1 MTATAL
7 PGVGARAGTRWALLL
22 GNFAIGC
29 GVMAVPGA
37 LNDLARDLAVPVS
50 TAGQIITVAAWAM
63 AVSAPLLAAL
73 LSRFD
78 RRGLLTVSLAWFA
91 AGHALSAAMPDLAAL
106 LPVRAATVVAG
117 AVFTP
122 AAAAVVGALALPH
135 QRGAAI
141 TFIFLGWSL
150 ASVLGVPMAN
160 YVSETAGWRAAFAIV
175 AALSGA
181 AALGTWLHTPP
192 GLRPAATTLRDLGG
206 VLSRPELMIVVAVTA
221 LSATG
226 QFALFGYMAPYF
238 LHVLHASAAEASGL
252 FLWFGLFG
260 LAGSIWMTRWVDRLG
275 AGQAATL
282 GLTAMALSLLCW
294 PWAAGVAGMALVLV
308 PWALGCF
315 SSNSAQQARLAAAAP
330 ALAAVLVSLNSSA
343 MYLGQGVG
351 AAAGGLL
358 LGGLGYRALAPAA
371 AAGLLLA
378 TALSLWIVRR
388 ERTRAPAR
396 Q

>member
-1 MTATAL
+1 MTAAAL
-7 PGVGARAGTRWALLL
+7 PGAGAGAGTRWALLL

-29 GVMAVPGA
+29 GVMVVPGA

-78 RRGLLTVSLAWFA
+78 RRWLLTVSLAWFA
-91 AGHALSAAMPDLAAL
+91 AGHALSAAMPSLAAL

-135 QRGAAI
+135 KRGEAI

-160 YVSETAGWRAAFAIV
+160 YVSGTVGWRTAFAIV
-175 AALSGA
+175 SALAAA
-181 AALGTWLHTPP
+181 AALGTWLHTPA
-192 GLRPAATTLRDLGG
+192 GLRPSATTLRDLAG
-206 VLSRPELMIVVAVTA
+206 VLARPDLMVIVAVTA

-238 LHVLHASAAEASGL
+238 HHVLHASPAEASGL

-260 LAGSIWMTRWVDRLG
+260 LAGSVWMTRWIDRLG
-275 AGQAATL
+275 AGRAASI
-282 GLTAMALSLLCW
+282 GLAAMALSLLCW
-294 PWAAGVAGMALVLV
+294 PWATGVASMAFVLI

-343 MYLGQGVG
+343 MYVGQGIG

-358 LGGLGYRALAPAA
+358 LDSLGFASLAPAA
-371 AAGLLLA
+371 AAGMLVA
-378 TALSLWIVRR
+378 VSLSLWAVRR
-388 ERTRAPAR
+388 ERGRPPAR
-396 Q
+396 

>member
-1 MTATAL
+1 LTAAAL
-7 PGVGARAGTRWALLL
+7 PGVGARPGTRWALLL

-29 GVMAVPGA
+29 GVMVVPGA
-37 LNDLARDLAVPVS
+37 LNDLSRDLGVPVS
-50 TAGQIITVAAWAM
+50 TAGHVITVAAWTM

-78 RRGLLTVSLAWFA
+78 RRWLLTLSLAWFA
-91 AGHALSAAMPDLAAL
+91 AGHALSAAMPNLAAL

-135 QRGAAI
+135 KRGEAI

-150 ASVLGVPMAN
+150 ASVLGVPMAS
-160 YVSETAGWRAAFAIV
+160 YVSETVGWRTAFAV
-175 AALSGA
+175 VSALSAA
-181 AALGTWLHTPP
+181 AALGIWLHTPP
-192 GLRPAATTLRDLGG
+192 GLRPSATTLRDLAG
-206 VLSRPELMIVVAVTA
+206 VLSRPELMAVVAVTA

-238 LHVLHASAAEASGL
+238 LHVLHAGPAEASGL

-260 LAGSIWMTRWVDRLG
+260 LAGSVWMTRWIDRLG
-275 AGQAATL
+275 AGRAATI
-282 GLTAMALSLLCW
+282 GLAAMATSLLCW
-294 PWAAGVAGMALVLV
+294 PWAVGVTSMALVLI

-343 MYLGQGVG
+343 MYVGQGLG

-358 LGGLGYRALAPAA
+358 LGGLGYAALAPAA

-378 TALSLWIVRR
+378 TALSVWIVRR
-388 ERTRAPAR
+388 EPPRAPVR
-396 Q
+396 